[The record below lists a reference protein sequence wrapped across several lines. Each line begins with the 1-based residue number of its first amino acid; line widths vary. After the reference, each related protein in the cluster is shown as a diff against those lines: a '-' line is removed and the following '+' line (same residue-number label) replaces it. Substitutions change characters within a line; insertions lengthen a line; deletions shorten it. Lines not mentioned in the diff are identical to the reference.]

1 MAVLVDL
8 RRSRKRREGDGKEER
23 REGNERSNFF
33 TLLISA
39 IRGRDQERG
48 EENGREIGEEK
59 IQKSDWE
66 NSFISISIYDR

>member
-33 TLLISA
+33 TISA
-39 IRGRDQERG
+39 IRGGDQERG
-48 EENGREIGEEK
+48 VENMREIGEEK

-66 NSFISISIYDR
+66 SSFISIYDR